1 MINGD
6 KMNNEER
13 RQTSRK
19 EVSGQAVPVPMSQAI
34 KEAMEDVEQLY
45 TSKKT
50 CTGIPSGFPSLD
62 RMTSGFQDGEMI
74 VIAGR
79 PSVGKTAFGLNI
91 VSNLSLGGKTPV
103 GIVTLGMSI
112 PALTKRILSSVAG
125 IAIQKMRTGT
135 LRPSDFKS
143 MTEAADLM
151 YHSPL
156 WIVEPRP
163 ATMSDVEA
171 ALRLM
176 RAEHS
181 IRLAIIDH
189 AGNIRLDH
197 PTAPQHE
204 QRAEIS
210 RVFKELALKLNIPL
224 IVLVQLRGDGEGTR
238 PSLASIRDPGW
249 IEEDADMIILMH
261 RNPAATGQDPE
272 HAHMITTELFVAK
285 QRNGPV
291 GSVSINF
298 APKYCR
304 FESIT

>member
-1 MINGD
+1 MIGD
-6 KMNNEER
+6 NKNSEEGH
-13 RQTSRK
+13 QTSRK
-19 EVSGQAVPVPMSQAI
+19 EVSGQAAPVPMNQAI
-34 KEAMEDVEQLY
+34 KEAIGDVNQLY
-45 TSKKT
+45 TSKET

-91 VSNLSLGGKTPV
+91 VSNVSLGKKTPV

-112 PALTKRILSSVAG
+112 PALTKRMLSSVAG
-125 IAIQKMRTGT
+125 IAIQTIRTGT

-143 MTEAADLM
+143 MTEAAELVYD
-151 YHSPL
+151 SPL

-163 ATMSDVEA
+163 TRMSDVEA
-171 ALRLM
+171 TLRLM
-176 RAEHS
+176 RTEHS

-189 AGNIRLDH
+189 PGNIRLDH
-197 PTAPQHE
+197 PTSPWHE

-210 RVFKELALKLNIPL
+210 RVFKELALELSIPV
-224 IVLVQLRGDGEGTR
+224 IALVELKGDVEGTH
-238 PSLASIRDPGW
+238 PSLAGIKDSGW
-249 IEEDADMIILMH
+249 IEQDADMIILMH
-261 RNPAATGQDPE
+261 RDRRDTAEDPE
-272 HAHMITTELFVAK
+272 HADLTTTELIVTK

-291 GSVSINF
+291 GSVFIKIV
-298 APKYCR
+298 PKYSR